1 MSQALTLKNLSVTRK
16 LGLGFGLL
24 LSFALLLSLL
34 GGFGL
39 QNSSASLQRISF
51 ISGLFDQIVFT
62 REANYNFALSN
73 DAQHQALHQEHHD
86 ELKKGFEQ
94 LVLDAREGRWP
105 AQDLDAAQKLQA
117 DLEVYS
123 KAREQARTVPE
134 LTAANQL
141 LSKLQDGA
149 NALYY
154 AEEARASEQVKSTH
168 MLLAVITLVAIFCGI
183 VVALLISRQI
193 VLPLRQAVQAA
204 QRIAG
209 GDLTVDIEVA
219 RSDELGVLLRALNSM
234 NASLREVI
242 SQIGCGSQ
250 QLAASASQLAAIT
263 SSTQEGI
270 DSQRNETDM
279 VATAINEIAMTVQQV
294 ARNSEEAASAA
305 KGADHEVSSVLAMSQ
320 QAIRQI
326 EEMANGVG
334 ISAESLGRLQQECGR
349 IGAILDVIKA
359 VAEQTNLL
367 ALNAAIEAARAG
379 EAGRGFAVVADEVRN
394 LAQRTQASSSEIE
407 QLVNT
412 LQHIADESTGM
423 MQTNLKQTSAS
434 VSGVRDTGV
443 ALEHITRQVSN
454 IQQMSELIATAAEE
468 QATVTEEINQ
478 SVTRVRV
485 TAEESATAS
494 AEISSASTEL
504 KRLSNHLHGMVGH
517 FRF

>member
-1 MSQALTLKNLSVTRK
+1 MSQAFTLKNLSVTRK

-24 LSFALLLSLL
+24 LAFALLLSLL

-39 QNSSASLQRISF
+39 QNSSASLARISF
-51 ISGLFDQIVFT
+51 ISGLFDEIVFT
-62 REANYNFALSN
+62 REANYNLALSN
-73 DAQHQALHQEHHD
+73 DAQHQALHQEHHAK
-86 ELKKGFEQ
+86 LKEGFDR

-105 AQDLDAAQKLQA
+105 AQDLGAAQKLQA
-117 DLEVYS
+117 DLQVYGQARD
-123 KAREQARTVPE
+123 KARSVAE

-141 LSKLQDGA
+141 LSQLQDGA

-168 MLLAVITLVAIFCGI
+168 VLLGAITLVAIVCGI
-183 VVALLISRQI
+183 IVALLISRQI
-193 VLPLRQAVQAA
+193 VYPLREAVKTA
-204 QRIAG
+204 QRIAN
-209 GDLTVDIEVA
+209 GDLTVDIHSA
-219 RSDELGVLLRALNSM
+219 RGDELGVLLRALDTM
-234 NASLREVI
+234 NASLRGVI
-242 SQIGCGSQ
+242 SQIGSGSQ
-250 QLAASASQLAAIT
+250 QLAASASQLASIT
-263 SSTQEGI
+263 NSTREGI

-279 VATAINEIAMTVQQV
+279 VATAMNEIAATVQEV
-294 ARNSEEAASAA
+294 ARNSEQAASAA
-305 KGADHEVSSVLAMSQ
+305 KGADHEVTSVLALSQ

-326 EEMANGVG
+326 EAMASGVG
-334 ISAESLGRLQQECGR
+334 VSAESLGRLQQECGR

-407 QLVNT
+407 QLIIK
-412 LQHIADESTGM
+412 LQQIANESTGM
-423 MQTNLKQTSAS
+423 MQTNLAQTNAS
-434 VSGVRDTGV
+434 VSGVRDTGM

-468 QATVTEEINQ
+468 QAAVTEEINQ
-478 SVTRVRV
+478 SVTRVRE

-494 AEISSASTEL
+494 AEISAASTEL
-504 KRLSNHLHGMVGH
+504 SHLSQQLHGMVGH

>member
-1 MSQALTLKNLSVTRK
+1 MSQAFTLKNLSVTRK

-39 QNSSASLQRISF
+39 QNSSASLKRISF
-51 ISGLFDQIVFT
+51 ISSLFDEIVFT
-62 REANYNFALSN
+62 REANYNLALSS
-73 DAQHQALHQEHHD
+73 DAQHQALHQEHHAK
-86 ELKKGFEQ
+86 LKQGFDQ

-105 AQDLDAAQKLQA
+105 AQDLGAAQKLRA
-117 DLEVYS
+117 DLDTYS
-123 KAREQARTVPE
+123 TARDQARSVAE

-141 LSKLQDGA
+141 LSRLQDGA
-149 NALYY
+149 NELYY

-168 MLLAVITLVAIFCGI
+168 MGLAVVTLVAILCGI
-183 VVALLISRQI
+183 AVALLISRQI
-193 VLPLRQAVQAA
+193 VYPLRQAVQAA

-209 GDLTVDIEVA
+209 GDLTADIKVE
-219 RSDELGVLLRALNSM
+219 RSDELGVLLGALNTM

-263 SSTQEGI
+263 STTQEGI

-279 VATAINEIAMTVQQV
+279 VATAMNEIAMTVQEV
-294 ARNSEEAASAA
+294 AKNSEEAASAA

-326 EEMANGVG
+326 EEMASGVG
-334 ISAESLGRLQQECGR
+334 TSAESLGRLQQECGR

-379 EAGRGFAVVADEVRN
+379 DAGRGFAVVADEVRN

-407 QLVNT
+407 QLIVT

-423 MQTNLKQTSAS
+423 MKTNLQQTSAS
-434 VSGVRDTGV
+434 VTGVRDTGM

-468 QATVTEEINQ
+468 QAAVTEEINQ
-478 SVTRVRV
+478 SVTRVRE

-494 AEISSASTEL
+494 AEISAASTEL
-504 KRLSNHLHGMVGH
+504 KHLSNRLHGMVGH

>member
-1 MSQALTLKNLSVTRK
+1 MSQAFTLKNLSVTRK

-24 LSFALLLSLL
+24 LAFALLLSLL

-51 ISGLFDQIVFT
+51 ISGLFDEIVFA
-62 REANYNFALSN
+62 REANYSLALTN
-73 DAQHQALHQEHHD
+73 DSGQQALHQEHHAK
-86 ELKKGFEQ
+86 LKEGFDQ

-105 AQDLDAAQKLQA
+105 AQDLAAAQKLQA
-117 DLEVYS
+117 DLQTYG
-123 KAREQARTVPE
+123 KAREQARSVAE

-154 AEEARASEQVKSTH
+154 AEEDRASAQVKSTH
-168 MLLAVITLVAIFCGI
+168 MLLAVITLVAIICGI
-183 VVALLISRQI
+183 AVALLISRQI
-193 VLPLRQAVQAA
+193 VYPLREAVKTA

-209 GDLTVDIEVA
+209 GDLTGETHSE
-219 RSDELGVLLRALNSM
+219 RGDELGVLLRSLDSM
-234 NASLREVI
+234 TASLRDVI

-263 SSTQEGI
+263 STTREGI

-279 VATAINEIAMTVQQV
+279 VATAMNEIAATVQEV

-305 KGADHEVSSVLAMSQ
+305 KGADHEVTSVLAMSQ

-326 EEMANGVG
+326 EAMANGVG

-407 QLVNT
+407 QLIIK
-412 LQHIADESTGM
+412 LQHIANESTGM
-423 MQTNLKQTSAS
+423 MQTNLEQTSAS
-434 VSGVRDTGV
+434 VNGVRDTGT
-443 ALEHITRQVSN
+443 ALEQITRQVSN

-468 QATVTEEINQ
+468 QAAVTEEINQ
-478 SVTRVRV
+478 SVTRVRE

-494 AEISSASTEL
+494 AEISAASTEL
-504 KRLSNHLHGMVGH
+504 SHLRSRLHGMVGH
-517 FRF
+517 FRC